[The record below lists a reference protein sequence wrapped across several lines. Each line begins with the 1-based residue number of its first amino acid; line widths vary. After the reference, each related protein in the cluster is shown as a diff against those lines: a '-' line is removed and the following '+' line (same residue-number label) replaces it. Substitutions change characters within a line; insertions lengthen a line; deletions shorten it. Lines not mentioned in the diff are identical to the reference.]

1 MNWKTILR
9 VQGLLLVVLSITMT
23 FPLMFSIYYKSGDF
37 FSIGISILIAFTVGL
52 PLVVFLKS
60 GKQIRTKEGFLI
72 VGLGWLFA
80 AAFGALPYFIHG
92 TFGTYIDCFFEAM
105 SGFSTTGATI
115 LTNIEIQPKGLLF
128 WRSMTHWLGG
138 MGIILLTIA
147 LLPILGLSSGSL
159 YNAEVPGPNK
169 DRISPK
175 IKDTAKILW
184 IIYCGMTILQTILL
198 MFGGMNLF
206 DALCHSFG
214 TVATGGFSTLN
225 SSVGGYN
232 SLYIEIVI
240 IIFMYFAGINFS
252 LHYQIL
258 RGNFKDFFKDKEW
271 RFYTLILVSS
281 ILLISLNL
289 FFSKY
294 SISTTLEQNHDLKAI
309 SSNFGESL
317 RAAAF
322 QVVSITTTTGFV
334 TENFDKW
341 PNFSRLLLIFLMF
354 IGGCSGS
361 TAGGMK
367 QARIM
372 VVLKEIVIEIKKI
385 GNPKFTYSVKVS
397 REYIPDYVVR
407 NVIAFFCI
415 YILFFGFVTLYLTL
429 MGYDI
434 VTSFSA
440 SIATLGNV
448 GPGLARVGAI
458 ENFAF
463 FDQLSKIVLS
473 LSMVM
478 GRLEF
483 YSVLILI
490 YTIFKKK

>member
-23 FPLMFSIYYKSGDF
+23 FPLLFSIYYKSGDF
-37 FSIGISILIAFTVGL
+37 FSIGISILIALAIGF
-52 PLVVFLKS
+52 PLVVFFKS
-60 GKQIRTKEGFLI
+60 GKQQIRTKEGFLI
-72 VGLGWLFA
+72 VGLGWLCA
-80 AAFGALPYFIHG
+80 AAFGAMPYYIHG

-159 YNAEVPGPNK
+159 YNAEVPGPTK

-184 IIYCGMTILQTILL
+184 IIYCGMTIAQTILL

-252 LHYQIL
+252 LHYQLLI
-258 RGNFKDFFKDKEW
+258 GNFKIFFKDKEW
-271 RFYTLILVSS
+271 RFYTIILVSS
-281 ILLISLNL
+281 IILISLNL
-289 FFSKY
+289 FFTKY
-294 SISTTLEQNHDLKAI
+294 PLETLERNQDLKAI
-309 SSNFGESL
+309 SSDFGESL
-317 RAAAF
+317 RAASF
-322 QVVSITTTTGFV
+322 QVVSIATTTGFI
-334 TENFDKW
+334 TSNFDKW
-341 PNFSRLLLIFLMF
+341 PDFSKLLLIFLMF

-372 VVLKEIVIEIKKI
+372 VVLKEIINEIRKI
-385 GNPKFTYSVKVS
+385 GNPKFTYSVKIS
-397 REYIPDYVVR
+397 KEYIPDYVVR
-407 NVIAFFCI
+407 NVVAFFCI
-415 YILFFGFVTLYLTL
+415 YILFFGLVTLFLTS

-434 VTSFSA
+434 ITSFSA

-448 GPGLARVGAI
+448 GPGLARVGAV

-463 FDQLSKIVLS
+463 FDQLSKIILS
-473 LSMVM
+473 LSMIM

-490 YTIFKKK
+490 YTVFKKK